1 MKFKEILGMSWQD
14 YKINFNSIFRF
25 TIFFVLIP
33 LVALTAFQL
42 IWIGFDA
49 NLLKYS
55 LNPYVEENIGLSG
68 IYFLS
73 FSSILGI
80 VYLFITL
87 FAYSGLTFASLK
99 KKFSFKDLIREGK
112 SHYWGYFG
120 LIIVECIF
128 LFGLTLLLVVP
139 GVIFLVYW
147 SLSAYVYGDE
157 KIGILKSLKR
167 SRQLVRGNWWRV
179 FGYLILI
186 FLIMG
191 AIGLI
196 LSLIAS
202 PPTAYGAMLN
212 LRGNSSSLGLLVL
225 SSLMDIIS
233 RFINRLTITPFLILF
248 LKNLYLELKNEKSIK
263 SKRKKK

>member
-1 MKFKEILGMSWQD
+1 M
-14 YKINFNSIFRF
+14 
-25 TIFFVLIP
+25 
-33 LVALTAFQL
+33 
-42 IWIGFDA
+42 
-49 NLLKYS
+49 
-55 LNPYVEENIGLSG
+55 
-68 IYFLS
+68 
-73 FSSILGI
+73 
-80 VYLFITL
+80 
-87 FAYSGLTFASLK
+87 
-99 KKFSFKDLIREGK
+99 
-112 SHYWGYFG
+112 
-120 LIIVECIF
+120 
-128 LFGLTLLLVVP
+128 
-139 GVIFLVYW
+139 
-147 SLSAYVYGDE
+147 
-157 KIGILKSLKR
+157 KR